1 MVYIKCNKDN
11 VPHNY
16 NFANAYY
23 GFREMGAEI
32 QFYKEIKDIYDVVTE
47 DDIVIDYIDQIQ
59 WIFDKFGCDYTFP
72 NYPLCLEKYMHRKV
86 WHDSIN
92 NFASNESKWSSGYFI
107 KPVREKAFTGKIVR
121 SIGDLIGCG
130 SCYENY
136 EILVSEPLNIL
147 AEYRG
152 FIYYDKL
159 IDIRPY
165 GSLQRTEDYI
175 YHTYSVSTLKD
186 MVRDL
191 QNWQNKPNAFSMDI
205 AVAEID
211 GKEETVLVECNDCY
225 ALGCY
230 GLQSIMY
237 AKMISARWSQLM
249 HRKDWYKF

>member
-1 MVYIKCNKDN
+1 MIYIKCNKDN

-32 QFYKEIKDIYDVVTE
+32 KFYKEIKDIYDIVTK

-59 WIFDKFGCDYTFP
+59 WILDKFGCEYSFSNSP
-72 NYPLCLEKYMHRKV
+72 ECLEKYMHRRV
-86 WHDSIN
+86 WHDNIN
-92 NFASNESKWSSGYFI
+92 NFASDESKWSKGLFI
-107 KPVREKAFTGKIVR
+107 KPVKEKAFTGKIVR
-121 SIGDLIGCG
+121 SIRDLIGCG

-136 EILVSEPLNIL
+136 EILVSEPLDIL

-152 FIYYDKL
+152 FMYYDEL

-165 GSLQRTEDYI
+165 GSIQRTKDYM
-175 YHTYSVSTLKD
+175 YHTYSVETLKE
-186 MVRDL
+186 MVQDL
-191 QNWQNKPNAFSMDI
+191 QNWQDRPNAFSMDI
-205 AVAEID
+205 AVANIN

-230 GLQSIMY
+230 GLQNIMY

-249 HRKDWYKF
+249 QRKDCYKF